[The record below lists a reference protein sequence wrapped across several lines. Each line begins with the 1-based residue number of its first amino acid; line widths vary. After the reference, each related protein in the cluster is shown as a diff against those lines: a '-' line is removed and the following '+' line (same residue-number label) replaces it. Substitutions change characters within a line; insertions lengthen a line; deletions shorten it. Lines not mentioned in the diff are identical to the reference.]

1 MARKEAT
8 PTPPLD
14 DAGDDRPWL
23 RPLVDTLWGYRGA
36 LRNGVLAAAAMAA
49 LIFTA
54 AFLLVPADR
63 FATLHFRVLFDGA
76 DQGKYPNDTP
86 FSSAEIVATSVLE
99 QVFKANELQR
109 YMDFADFKASMF
121 ALESNPDLELLSY
134 EYQTKLADPK
144 LTPVDRARI
153 EDEFKKKR
161 LSLKSADY
169 SLNFRRSERMEKL
182 PALLVTKVLDDTLTQ
197 WARQAREQ
205 KGALK
210 YDIPIFSN
218 NILQRDVV
226 AREDYLIAVDIL
238 RTKVSKILFN
248 IDSISEV
255 PGAAL
260 MRTGKSHLSLAEIR
274 LNLEDLLR
282 FDIEPSISL
291 IMSSRL
297 SKDPMRARM
306 YLQDQ
311 LRQIVLF
318 REQAQQRIKAVQD
331 PLREYVTQ
339 TGGQQA
345 GGPSSGR
352 GAGGSQTPSN
362 APTMIPQFGESF
374 LKQLVDMSMQNND
387 AKYRQELTDRVI
399 DEGLKLA
406 VLEKEHSY
414 YQALATSLSGWVK
427 TPEGS
432 PESKALVARLDKSYE
447 TVASSLDEVIAIYD
461 ELSTKN
467 LNPGTL
473 LYSVTAPAAVR
484 SERAISVRSLA
495 LLAMLAFAF
504 SVVAIVGACLAH
516 SYYRSEVA
524 AHAPGA
530 APPSQ
535 AAQHETV

>member
-1 MARKEAT
+1 MT
-8 PTPPLD
+8 SNPPSSPA
-14 DAGDDRPWL
+14 AGDRDRISFQ
-23 RPLVDTLWGYRGA
+23 PLVDVIWSYRRS
-36 LRNGVLAAAAMAA
+36 LRSGIAAAAVV
-49 LIFTA
+49 IVS
-54 AFLLVPADR
+54 LVGVLWFSTPTDV
-63 FATLHFRVLFDGA
+63 FGSMQFRVLFEGA
-76 DQGKYPNDTP
+76 DQGKYPNGTP
-86 FSSAEIVATSVLE
+86 FSSAELVATPVLK
-99 QVFKANELQR
+99 QVFDANELAR
-109 YMDFADFKASMF
+109 YVDFSGFKSSMF
-121 ALESNPDLELLSY
+121 ALESNPGLELLSY
-134 EYQTKLADPK
+134 EYQTKLGDPK

-161 LSLKSADY
+161 ESLKSADY
-169 SLNFRRSERMEKL
+169 SLNFRRSEKMAKMPSEL
-182 PALLVTKVLDDTLTQ
+182 ITKTLTDTLAE

-226 AREDYLIAVDIL
+226 TREDYLVAVDIL

-255 PGAAL
+255 PGASLA
-260 MRTGKSHLSLAEIR
+260 RTGKTKLSLAEIR

-297 SKDPMRARM
+297 SKDPLRAKM

-311 LRQIVLF
+311 LRQIVLS
-318 REQAQQRIKAVQD
+318 REQAQQRIKAVQE

-339 TGGQQA
+339 TSGQF
-345 GGPSSGR
+345 GSPSGGR
-352 GAGGSQTPSN
+352 GGGGNQTPFSS
-362 APTMIPQFGESF
+362 PTMIPQFGESF

-414 YQALATSLSGWVK
+414 YQALAISLSGWVK

-432 PESKALVARLDKSYE
+432 PESKALVSRLDKSYE
-447 TVASSLDEVIAIYD
+447 TVASSLDDVIAIYD

-467 LNPGTL
+467 LSPGTT
-473 LYSVTAPAAVR
+473 LYSVTAPAVVR
-484 SERAISVRSLA
+484 TERATSTRSLA
-495 LLAMLAFAF
+495 LLAMLAFAV
-504 SVVAIVGACLAH
+504 SCVAILAGCLVH
-516 SYYRSEVA
+516 SYYRTEVD
-524 AHAPGA
+524 AHTTETAVPHAGK
-530 APPSQ
+530 
-535 AAQHETV
+535 HETV

>member
-1 MARKEAT
+1 MARPMTANRRLSPLPEIMWAYRRALLNGMAVAAVIAAALFGALWFTT
-8 PTPPLD
+8 PTDLF
-14 DAGDDRPWL
+14 GT
-23 RPLVDTLWGYRGA
+23 V
-36 LRNGVLAAAAMAA
+36 
-49 LIFTA
+49 
-54 AFLLVPADR
+54 
-63 FATLHFRVLFDGA
+63 HFRVLFEGA

-99 QVFKANELQR
+99 QVFKAKDLQR
-109 YMDFADFKASMF
+109 YMAFADFQGAMF

-134 EYQTKLADPK
+134 EYQTKLADRS
-144 LTPVDRARI
+144 LTPVDRARV

-161 LSLKSADY
+161 ESLQSADY

-182 PALLVTKVLDDTLTQ
+182 PAPVVAEFLGDTLTE

-226 AREDYLIAVDIL
+226 TREDYLVAVDIL

-248 IDSISEV
+248 ISSISEV

-260 MRTGKSHLSLAEIR
+260 IRTGKTHLSLAEIR

-297 SKDPMRARM
+297 SKDPLRARM

-311 LRQIVLF
+311 LRQIVLS
-318 REQAQQRIKAVQD
+318 RQQARQRIKALQD

-345 GGPSSGR
+345 GSQSGGP
-352 GAGGSQTPSN
+352 GGGGNQALFNT
-362 APTMIPQFGESF
+362 PTMIPQFGESF

-387 AKYRQELTDRVI
+387 TKYRQALTDRVI

-406 VLEKEHSY
+406 VMEKEHSY
-414 YQALATSLSGWVK
+414 YQALATSLSGWVT
-427 TPEGS
+427 TPEAT
-432 PESKALVARLDKSYE
+432 PESQALIARLDKSYE
-447 TVASSLDEVIAIYD
+447 IVASSLDDVIAIYD
-461 ELSTKN
+461 GLSAKN
-467 LNPGTL
+467 LNPGTAL
-473 LYSVTAPAAVR
+473 FAVTAPAEVR
-484 SERAISVRSLA
+484 IQRAISVRRLA
-495 LLAMLAFAF
+495 LFTLLSFVF
-504 SVVAIVGACLAH
+504 LSVVIAAGCLIH
-516 SYYRSEVA
+516 SHARPDAVVR
-524 AHAPGA
+524 APGTPLPHA
-530 APPSQ
+530 GK
-535 AAQHETV
+535 HETV